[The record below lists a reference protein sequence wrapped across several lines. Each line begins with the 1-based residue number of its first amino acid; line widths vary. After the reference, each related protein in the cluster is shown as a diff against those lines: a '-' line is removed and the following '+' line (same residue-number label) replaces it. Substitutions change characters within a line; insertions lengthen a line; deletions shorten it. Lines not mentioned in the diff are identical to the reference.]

1 MAKICYIDFDKTI
14 NQQNHPQIGMINE
27 GCVMLLNK
35 LKSLGYKLILNT
47 YRADLKDVSLEAA
60 LVFIEHNK
68 IKLDGV
74 EARKIDPAPYDL
86 EKDVL
91 FLDDESFGIHLKKSS
106 TVLNLGVVAFSQI
119 MNDITSLTS
128 DK

>member
-47 YRADLKDVSLEAA
+47 YRADLKDGSLETA

-74 EARKIDPAPYDL
+74 ESRKIDPAPYDL
-86 EKDVL
+86 EKDVV
-91 FLDDESFGIHLKKSS
+91 FLDDESFGIHLKKSCS
-106 TVLNLGVVAFSQI
+106 VLNLGVVDFSQI